1 MAEDLKALLSNV
13 AEQQVVSK
21 ASRRKALSE
30 ELLKNPDILSNLEND
45 LSAVIDNVP
54 APLSSA
60 TSESHWTSR
69 LSPEWTAEK
78 VEALNPLDLAM
89 LMHTPELSPAQ
100 VEHIAQTT

>member
-1 MAEDLKALLSNV
+1 MAEDLKALLGNV

-69 LSPEWTAEK
+69 LNPEWTEEK
-78 VEALNPLDLAM
+78 LRALPEVELDLVKY
-89 LMHTPELSPAQ
+89 TPELSPAQ

>member
-1 MAEDLKALLSNV
+1 MAEDLKALLGNV
-13 AEQQVVSK
+13 AEQQAVSK

-69 LSPEWTAEK
+69 LNPEWTAEK
-78 VEALNPLDLAM
+78 VEALNPLDLVV